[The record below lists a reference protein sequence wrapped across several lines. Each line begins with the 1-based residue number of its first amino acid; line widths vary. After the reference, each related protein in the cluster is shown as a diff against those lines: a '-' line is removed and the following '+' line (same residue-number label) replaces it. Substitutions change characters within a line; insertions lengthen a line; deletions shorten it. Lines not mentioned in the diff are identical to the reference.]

1 MGIRFNS
8 GMDAWI
14 TNGIVVVCL
23 VNHSLVE
30 CLFGSVVFAYEYSAP
45 LLVFFIC
52 EFHFEV
58 LRIWVVYDAALGDM
72 PVIIPIRIY
81 GV

>member
-14 TNGIVVVCL
+14 TNGIVVVYL

-45 LLVFFIC
+45 LLVFSHMRIS
-52 EFHFEV
+52 
-58 LRIWVVYDAALGDM
+58 LRGFADM
-72 PVIIPIRIY
+72 GGI
-81 GV
+81 